1 MAPVRVYNTTHIS
14 QLAHHVAAEIAAKG
28 WTVPDVGNM
37 SGVSSSTTLYYSAGA
52 HAAAVHLAN
61 EFSGIRRVRPNS
73 EAGINSIG
81 LTLLITA
88 DWHD

>member
-1 MAPVRVYNTTHIS
+1 MAPVRVYNTTRIS
-14 QLAHHVAAEIAAKG
+14 QLAHRVASEIAAKG

-37 SGVSSSTTLYYSAGA
+37 SGVSSTTTVYYSPGA
-52 HAAAVHLAN
+52 HAAAVHLAH
-61 EFSGIRRVRPNS
+61 EFPGIRRVRPNS
-73 EAGINSIG
+73 EAALTSSG